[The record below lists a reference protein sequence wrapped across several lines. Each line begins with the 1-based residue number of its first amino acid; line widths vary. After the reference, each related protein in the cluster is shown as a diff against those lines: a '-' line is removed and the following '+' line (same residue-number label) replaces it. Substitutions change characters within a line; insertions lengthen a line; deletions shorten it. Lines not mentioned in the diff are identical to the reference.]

1 MFKITEPKID
11 NIKEIQIIYYI
22 IGGTFILGSIIL
34 IIVEAINKNKKEHE
48 QMYNYNITHILKY
61 YRDLI
66 VTVSN
71 KPDLTNLKI
80 MKLVI
85 LEDLIDVAE
94 QNKVNIIHYKVP
106 NKEESNLYV
115 IVSNYVYV
123 YVVTAKQLK

>member
-1 MFKITEPKID
+1 
-11 NIKEIQIIYYI
+11 
-22 IGGTFILGSIIL
+22 
-34 IIVEAINKNKKEHE
+34 
-48 QMYNYNITHILKY
+48 MYNYNITHILKY

>member
-1 MFKITEPKID
+1 
-11 NIKEIQIIYYI
+11 
-22 IGGTFILGSIIL
+22 
-34 IIVEAINKNKKEHE
+34 
-48 QMYNYNITHILKY
+48 MYNYNITHILKY

-94 QNKVNIIHYKVP
+94 QNKVNIIHYEVP

-115 IVSNYVYV
+115 IVRNYVYV